1 MHVITGKVLAL
12 TDKVEGQNERGDWAR
27 RSVIVEYGDEYP
39 RKVCITAGNAERIA
53 TIESLELGKYYA
65 FGVVFESR
73 EVIGNWFTD
82 IRFVRLA

>member
-12 TDKVEGQNERGDWAR
+12 TDKVEGQSQRGDWAR

-39 RKVCITAGNAERIA
+39 RKVCITAGSEDRIA

-73 EVIGNWFTD
+73 ETNGNWFTD